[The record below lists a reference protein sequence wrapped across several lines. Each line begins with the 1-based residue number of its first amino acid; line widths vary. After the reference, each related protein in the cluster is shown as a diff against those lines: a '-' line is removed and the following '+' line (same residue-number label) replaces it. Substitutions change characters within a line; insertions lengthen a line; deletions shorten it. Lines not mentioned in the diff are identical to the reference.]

1 MSDVSLDAIDRD
13 GALAEA
19 LDGLVG
25 SRAALL
31 RRAALGAGTL
41 LAWNVSFQGEAEG
54 AARGDIAILRYDLVL
69 EYLQAGMYTEAD
81 RLQALSERTLSWA
94 RVVGAHERAH
104 VAALRDLLGRRA
116 IPSPTFDY
124 RGVTEDEDAFTRT
137 AVAFEDLTAAV
148 LKSQALRLRSR
159 PLVAAL
165 MGLHSV
171 EARHAAWVR
180 RRVGLSPVFG
190 ALDRPVSQARV
201 TALVRSTRFVVSRP
215 RTRSR
220 RAPRFTG

>member
-104 VAALRDLLGRRA
+104 VAFLKKALGRN
-116 IPSPTFDY
+116 
-124 RGVTEDEDAFTRT
+124 
-137 AVAFEDLTAAV
+137 AVAKPRFDFRGTTQNQRAFQKTAQV
-148 LKSQALRLRSR
+148 LEETGVKAYKGQAPKIDADAL
-159 PLVAAL
+159 LVAAAKI
-165 MGLHSV
+165 HSV
-171 EARHAAWVR
+171 EARHAAWIRHIRGVSPAPAAFDEPATKSEVLAAVAATGFIVR
-180 RRVGLSPVFG
+180 RRPPGP
-190 ALDRPVSQARV
+190 AL
-201 TALVRSTRFVVSRP
+201 TGRS
-215 RTRSR
+215 
-220 RAPRFTG
+220 